1 MSELLS
7 NQLYVF
13 LIYCLCGVI
22 IGIFFDVFRILRKSF
37 KTPDIITYM
46 EDVLFW
52 FLTGIFLIFVIFKF
66 NNGELRSYIFV
77 GLGLGITIY
86 LLIFSKLFINVNTTI
101 IKFLKMIIRKIILIL
116 LYPLKILKNIF
127 NKLVL
132 SNVKKLNNIIIF
144 YVKKCKKDKKLQKN
158 KEEKKDF
165 GEICRK

>member
-1 MSELLS
+1 
-7 NQLYVF
+7 
-13 LIYCLCGVI
+13 
-22 IGIFFDVFRILRKSF
+22 
-37 KTPDIITYM
+37 M

-165 GEICRK
+165 EETCRK